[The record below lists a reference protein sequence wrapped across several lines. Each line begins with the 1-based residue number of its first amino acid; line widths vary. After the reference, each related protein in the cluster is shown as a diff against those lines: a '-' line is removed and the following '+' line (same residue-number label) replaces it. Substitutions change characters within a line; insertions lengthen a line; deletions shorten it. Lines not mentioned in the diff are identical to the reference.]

1 MKQIMKRCT
10 ALLLMLVMVAG
21 VLCGCGNGGS
31 SGNEGGAQQ
40 QNAESGGKVK
50 LTLWSTYGT
59 YGTRYMNELIE
70 KFNASQD
77 EYVLEASS
85 GLDASTIR
93 AKMQSSK
100 VENYP
105 SLICGTSTTMTAY
118 AEAEYLVPLQQF
130 MDADSEDWNAGMF
143 DAVRYAYSD
152 RDGKMVGYPVGVSC
166 NGYLVNVDLLTAAGY
181 TLEELT
187 SFEKIAE
194 AATKAVSEGICKYGL
209 AFYNGVDILDMMTM
223 QGADIVDGGNGH
235 TGEVTKSVLMEGE
248 SYEVLSKA
256 VRLISQMYK
265 DGVALDY
272 GYGSD
277 CSSIF
282 KANELL
288 FWKCTNSST
297 HNVFTANSSIQWAFI
312 PSVGV
317 DENAEFKGCALSEGT
332 GIFICNTGDEK
343 EMQGAY
349 EFIKFLSLPENQN
362 EFAQGIGYLPYTQEA
377 TEQYLVWAEENFP
390 SAQKLLSMMAASP
403 KELQLPY
410 VAVGGEIN
418 LAFADLLGSLS
429 VNPEGDTDAY
439 IEDAESA
446 INAALKIYE
455 MRQGNK

>member
-1 MKQIMKRCT
+1 MKQIMKRCV
-10 ALLLMLVMVAG
+10 AVLMLLTLIAG
-21 VLCGCGNGGS
+21 VFCGCGAQEQKPAAEGNVSVEEDNGP
-31 SGNEGGAQQ
+31 
-40 QNAESGGKVK
+40 VK

-59 YGTRYMNELIE
+59 YGTRYLNTLIE
-70 KFNASQD
+70 KFNSTQD
-77 EYVLEASS
+77 QYVLESSS

-118 AEAEYLVPLQQF
+118 AEADYVAPLQQF
-130 MDADSEDWNAGMF
+130 LDADSEAWNAGMF
-143 DAVRYAYSD
+143 DAVKFAYSD

-166 NGYLVNVDLLTAAGY
+166 NGYLVNVDLLTEAGY
-181 TLEELT
+181 KVEDLT
-187 SFEKIAE
+187 SFEKIVE
-194 AATKAVSEGICKYGL
+194 IATKAVNQGLCKYGL

-235 TGEVTKSVLMEGE
+235 TGEVTKSVLTEGE
-248 SYEVLSKA
+248 SNKALVKA
-256 VRLISQMYK
+256 VELISQMYR

-282 KANELL
+282 KANDLL

-297 HNVFTANSSIQWAFI
+297 HNVFTSNSAIGWAFI

-317 DENAEFKGCALSEGT
+317 DDNAKFKGSALSEGT
-332 GIFICNTGDEK
+332 GIFICNTGNEK

-349 EFIKFLSLPENQN
+349 EFIKFLSQPENQN
-362 EFAQGIGYLPYTQEA
+362 EFAQGIGYLPYTEEA
-377 TEQYLVWAEENFP
+377 AEQYLVWAEENFP
-390 SAQKLLSMMAASP
+390 SAEKLLSMMSASP

-418 LAFADLLGSLS
+418 LAFDNLLGSLS
-429 VNPEGDTDAY
+429 VSPDGDTDAY

-455 MRQGNK
+455 TRQGKK

>member
-1 MKQIMKRCT
+1 MKQIMKKCM
-10 ALLLMLVMVAG
+10 ALLLVLAMVAG
-21 VLCGCGNGGS
+21 VFCGCGGS
-31 SGNEGGAQQ
+31 SENDGESATEQQ
-40 QNAESGGKVK
+40 ATEEGGKVT
-50 LTLWSTYGT
+50 LSLWSTYGT
-59 YGTRYMNELIE
+59 YGTRYMNALIE

-77 EYVLEASS
+77 QYVLEASS

-118 AEAEYLVPLQQF
+118 AEADYVVPLQQF
-130 MDADSEDWNAGMF
+130 LDADSEDWNAGMF
-143 DAVRYAYSD
+143 DSVRYAYSD
-152 RDGKMVGYPVGVSC
+152 RDGNMIGYPVGLSC
-166 NGYLVNVDLLTAAGY
+166 DGYLINVDLLTAAGY
-181 TLEELT
+181 TVEDLT
-187 SFEKIAE
+187 SFEKIVGIATE
-194 AATKAVSEGICKYGL
+194 AVNKGLCKYGL
-209 AFYNGVDILDMMTM
+209 AFYSGVDILDMMTM
-223 QGADIVDGGNGH
+223 QGVDIVDGGNGH
-235 TGEVTKSVLMEGE
+235 SGEVTKSVLMEGQ
-248 SYEVLSKA
+248 SYEALSKA
-256 VRLISQMYK
+256 VNLISQMYK

-282 KANELL
+282 KANDLL

-297 HNVFTANSSIQWAFI
+297 HNIFTANSSIQWAFI

-317 DENAEFKGCALSEGT
+317 DENAKYKGSALSEGT
-332 GIFICNTGDEK
+332 GIFICNTGNEK

-349 EFIKFLSLPENQN
+349 EFIKFLSQPENQN

-377 TEQYLVWAEENFP
+377 MEQYLPWAEENFP
-390 SAQKLLSMMAASP
+390 SAEKVLSMMAASP
-403 KELQLPY
+403 EELQLPY

-429 VNPEGDTDAY
+429 VNPEGDADAY

-455 MRQGNK
+455 MRQGNN